1 MEKLFHAKVISAF
14 FAGLF
19 RWIYPF
25 QRVWST
31 EAVYSCS
38 HKHPMTTY
46 FTIKTKCF
54 SLSCYHL
61 ACVLS
66 LWRHKECFNQIFIFE
81 FLMMRRRRVPED
93 GRCVCVMSAAPGRL
107 CSTSH
112 TVHTPSQSLYHSP
125 ASENKQK
132 PLNTPDQRQHIW
144 NVLIIG
150 YEHI

>member
-66 LWRHKECFNQIFIFE
+66 LWRHLKNVSIRYLYLSFSWWGVEGFQR
-81 FLMMRRRRVPED
+81 MVV
-93 GRCVCVMSAAPGRL
+93 VCVLWVLLQEDFAAPRTLFIHRL
-107 CSTSH
+107 K
-112 TVHTPSQSLYHSP
+112 VFITPLQAKTNRNH
-125 ASENKQK
+125 
-132 PLNTPDQRQHIW
+132 
-144 NVLIIG
+144 
-150 YEHI
+150 